1 LTNVKKIINPLT
13 FNPENPQDGDRYL
26 ITDSIGDSTNTFD
39 AAAWGNLIANVN
51 DIVQYNYTTGKW
63 GVDFDASNPDST
75 QHYVT
80 NSNTGIQYKWNGT
93 TWQKSYEGIYQQGR
107 WTIVLPGGSTQYN
120 VNEDTGQSGSGSS
133 GTYK

>member
-1 LTNVKKIINPLT
+1 M
-13 FNPENPQDGDRYL
+13 
-26 ITDSIGDSTNTFD
+26 
-39 AAAWGNLIANVN
+39 
-51 DIVQYNYTTGKW
+51 QYNYTTGKW